1 MFRLRKTA
9 RVCPTSLL
17 NAVTFASLGS
27 PQRKI
32 YAPGRVW
39 RNEAPNP
46 AQWIPEGGGMS
57 DELLNLS
64 SDLLGDKEL
73 LDVEAHSLRAANTEP
88 TEGEPDGDDE
98 VEGHLL
104 LPE

>member
-1 MFRLRKTA
+1 
-9 RVCPTSLL
+9 
-17 NAVTFASLGS
+17 
-27 PQRKI
+27 
-32 YAPGRVW
+32 
-39 RNEAPNP
+39 
-46 AQWIPEGGGMS
+46 MS

-88 TEGEPDGDDE
+88 TEGEPDGDAE